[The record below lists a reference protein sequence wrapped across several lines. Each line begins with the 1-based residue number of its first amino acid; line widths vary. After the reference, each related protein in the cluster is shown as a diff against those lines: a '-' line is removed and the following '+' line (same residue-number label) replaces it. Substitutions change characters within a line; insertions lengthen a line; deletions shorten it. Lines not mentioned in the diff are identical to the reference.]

1 MNLGIKNK
9 NVLITGASQ
18 NIGKS
23 IAINMAREGCNIAI
37 CARNKEKLYDVVS
50 EMKQYGGGY
59 HSINIDLRS
68 KKGPS
73 QLIKELGLSLIN
85 GIILGLLT
93 IARILQRRIC
103 RCLAI

>member
-59 HSINIDLRS
+59 HSCLLYTS
-68 KKGPS
+68 PS
-73 QLIKELGLSLIN
+73 PRDS
-85 GIILGLLT
+85 
-93 IARILQRRIC
+93 
-103 RCLAI
+103 